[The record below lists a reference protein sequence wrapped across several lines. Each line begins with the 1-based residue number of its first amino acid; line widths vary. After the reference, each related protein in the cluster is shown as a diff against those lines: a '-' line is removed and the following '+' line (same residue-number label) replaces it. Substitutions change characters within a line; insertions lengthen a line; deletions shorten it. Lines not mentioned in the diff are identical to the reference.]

1 MNGVIQRLLNS
12 PGYAAADAPLK
23 RQLRYAFADLIE
35 GARGWRAWVFL
46 ASETVKGQYRR
57 TILGPWWITLQALV
71 FIVGLSILFGAVLGV
86 ETTGFLPYV
95 AIGWITFNFLSG
107 CMRGATL
114 VFVNAGASIVSA
126 RQPLSRLIYRMV
138 MIEIIQLL
146 HNLLILVVLVV
157 IGWIPLL
164 PSLPLVIPALFV
176 LVINALFGALWMA
189 PLVARFRDVGPIVT
203 ALLQVLMFFTPI
215 FWTTSSLD
223 TTQKALL
230 LTWNPFA
237 YLVELVREPLLGT
250 GAPIAVLAGAAIIT
264 AANVVLGLLVFARTR
279 SKIPYWVA

>member
-1 MNGVIQRLLNS
+1 MNGAIQRLLNS

-23 RQLRYAFADLIE
+23 RQLRYALADLIE

-71 FIVGLSILFGAVLGV
+71 FIVGLSVLFGAVLGV